1 MDNRTQ
7 LGILGERAVQD
18 FLKKQDFKIVYIN
31 YKTKFGEIDIIA
43 QKEEYL
49 IFVEVKTRIE
59 EYFPISNVI
68 TYTKQRK
75 IINTA
80 KFFIQINNIFDK
92 VCRFD
97 VATAILKDNKFDINY
112 IENAFQ
118 EQ

>member
-1 MDNRTQ
+1 MDERTQ
-7 LGILGERAVQD
+7 LGILGEQAVAD
-18 FLKKQDFKIVYIN
+18 YLKKQNFKIVNIN
-31 YKTKFGEIDIIA
+31 YKTRYGEIDIIA
-43 QKEEYL
+43 QKDEYL
-49 IFVEVKTRIE
+49 LFVEVKTRIN

-80 KFFIQINNIFDK
+80 KLFIQINNIFDK

-97 VATAILKDNKFDINY
+97 VATAILKNNKFDINY

-118 EQ
+118 DY